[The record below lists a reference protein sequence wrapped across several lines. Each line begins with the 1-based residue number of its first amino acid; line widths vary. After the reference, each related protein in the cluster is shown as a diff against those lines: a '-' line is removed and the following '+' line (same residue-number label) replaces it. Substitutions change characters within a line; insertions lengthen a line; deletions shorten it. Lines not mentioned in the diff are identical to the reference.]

1 MFQYPRSC
9 GLLFTNIFNLQLP
22 LSSGILAPVVNGEKW
37 PVIEGGADPVLWSG
51 EKEVGGCSPGRLE
64 RYPEVAPGL
73 VLETD
78 PGLEMFQI
86 PHPTDR
92 VLTAVGDQADG
103 ADRCNHLLM
112 LCCRRLEEEEEEEE
126 EDLWIYKLFFGTN
139 QSKNIWIKCDD
150 DQVNP
155 TPAHK
160 VAAAQAYILFYQR
173 KINH

>member
-1 MFQYPRSC
+1 MTG

-22 LSSGILAPVVNGEKW
+22 LSSGILAPVVNREEW

-86 PHPTDR
+86 PHPTGR
-92 VLTAVGDQADG
+92 VLTAVGDQTDGQTG
-103 ADRCNHLLM
+103 ADCGRDLPGLGLYPGLAHPLPGHGGPVERHPHQTAGVQQAVAELVTDKPAQTSLL
-112 LCCRRLEEEEEEEE
+112 
-126 EDLWIYKLFFGTN
+126 W
-139 QSKNIWIKCDD
+139 S
-150 DQVNP
+150 
-155 TPAHK
+155 
-160 VAAAQAYILFYQR
+160 
-173 KINH
+173 

>member
-1 MFQYPRSC
+1 M
-9 GLLFTNIFNLQLP
+9 
-22 LSSGILAPVVNGEKW
+22 
-37 PVIEGGADPVLWSG
+37 
-51 EKEVGGCSPGRLE
+51 GGCSPGRLE

-92 VLTAVGDQADG
+92 VLTAVGDQTDG

-112 LCCRRLEEEEEEEE
+112 LQTVGGGGGGGGGGGFM
-126 EDLWIYKLFFGTN
+126 DLQIIFWNFLKIFKKRIICLFAVDYLLQVYSKPYIEVSPGHYCPN